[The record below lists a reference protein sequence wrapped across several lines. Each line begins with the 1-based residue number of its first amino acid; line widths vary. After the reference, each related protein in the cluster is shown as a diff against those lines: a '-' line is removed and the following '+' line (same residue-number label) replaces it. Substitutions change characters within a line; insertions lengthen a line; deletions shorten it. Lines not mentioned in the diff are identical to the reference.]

1 MSERVSKEFLLTPPY
16 RVVPESAR
24 RIQRTQLI
32 LLLFPAAAGCM
43 FFGTEAVK
51 LMLAAGVAAGGTEF
65 LIQRVRRVR
74 VPGSVSH
81 SIMMGLLLAFMLP
94 AHCGIKI
101 AIFGAVAAVVVG
113 KQFFGG
119 LGHYVWHPALVG
131 RLVVQIFF
139 SDALAR
145 NTGPLLSRN
154 RIFLGDI
161 NEVGNEAASWFR
173 VDWFQSIAP
182 PQHDGWNLLKPV
194 EALRGIDKTQFTES
208 TGEMSRYLLDH
219 LPSLE
224 HCVLGATPGGIGETC
239 SIILILV
246 GLYFMY
252 RGYVPWKMPAVF
264 LGAAYLGAMLLPI
277 VVENPQTT
285 GGNVILFPFPAG
297 GPAMGLTYVHYQIF
311 SGGLILGAMVLAGDM
326 TSRPI
331 TTRGQVVFAA
341 GAGFLTIIFRLYTPM
356 AIPCYA
362 AILVMNSLT
371 STIDRLTRPRGRR
384 LGIREA

>member
-1 MSERVSKEFLLTPPY
+1 MAPY

-32 LLLFPAAAGCM
+32 MLILPAAAGFM
-43 FFGTEAVK
+43 FFGTGALK
-51 LMLAAGVAAGGTEF
+51 LMLAAGVAAGATEF
-65 LIQRVRRVR
+65 LIQRVRRIR
-74 VPGSVSH
+74 APGSVSH
-81 SIMMGLLLAFMLP
+81 SIMMGLLVAFMLP
-94 AHCGIKI
+94 ANCGIKI
-101 AIFGAVAAVVVG
+101 AVFGAVAAVVVG

-139 SDALAR
+139 SGALAR
-145 NTGPLLSRN
+145 NSGPLLSRN
-154 RIFLGDI
+154 RIFLGNV
-161 NEVGNEAASWFR
+161 NEVAKDAASWFR
-173 VDWFQSIAP
+173 VDWFQNTP
-182 PQHDGWNLLKPV
+182 LPQHDGWNLFRPV
-194 EALRGIDKTQFTES
+194 ESLRVFDETQFTES
-208 TGEMSRYLLDH
+208 AGRMSWYLLDH

-239 SIILILV
+239 SVVLILV
-246 GLYFMY
+246 GLFFIY
-252 RGYVPWKMPAVF
+252 RGYVPWKLPAVF
-264 LGAAYLGAMLLPI
+264 LGAAYLAAMLLPI
-277 VVENPQTT
+277 VVENHQ
-285 GGNVILFPFPAG
+285 GDGNIFLFPFRAG
-297 GPAMGLTYVHYQIF
+297 GPAVGLTYVHYQIF

-384 LGIREA
+384 IGIREA